1 MKLLRLGALLTAEW
15 LMVLPGAA
23 LFMMAILRQLQP
35 RTHEP
40 SRTIWL
46 ISDWAVSQI
55 SRAGA
60 AVIFLGL
67 PALACSIAGIAL
79 SRAWRRDPQLRQDV
93 TGAVRI
99 VRRNFA
105 VAVLA
110 SAAIVAAAILAASVV
125 HIITD

>member
-1 MKLLRLGALLTAEW
+1 MKSLRIGALVTAES
-15 LMVLPGAA
+15 LMVLPAAA
-23 LFMMAILRQLQP
+23 LFTMAILRQLQP

-40 SRTIWL
+40 ARTIWM
-46 ISDWAVSQI
+46 IFEWAVGSI

-67 PALACSIAGIAL
+67 PAMVCTIGSIVL
-79 SRAWRRDPQLRQDV
+79 SRTWHRDPQLRQDV
-93 TGAVRI
+93 TGAVLI
-99 VRRNFA
+99 VRRNFT

-110 SAAIVAAAILAASVV
+110 CAAIVAAVIVTASVV